1 MNLKNTN
8 KSISSNFHQNSKLK
22 KQIKN
27 AAHEVSASQV
37 SKIDPPRCVIP
48 RHTINHNQ
56 GRLVIFPMS
65 GNNTFETSDFA
76 DRRFSFR
83 NRGGGLLST
92 TMFLWKKIFRNMK
105 QMIIYFFFTKSFSL
119 KNTNKSISVNFHQN
133 SKPKN
138 INKSISS
145 NFHLDN
151 MLKKLSSR

>member
-1 MNLKNTN
+1 MKHCFRKTV
-8 KSISSNFHQNSKLK
+8 
-22 KQIKN
+22 
-27 AAHEVSASQV
+27 HEVSFSQI
-37 SKIDPPRCVIP
+37 SKIDHPCCIIS
-48 RHTINHNQ
+48 RHRINHSQ
-56 GRLVIFPMS
+56 DRLVIFPMS

-119 KNTNKSISVNFHQN
+119 KNTNKSIS
-133 SKPKN
+133 
-138 INKSISS
+138 S

-151 MLKKLSSR
+151 ILKKLSSR

>member
-22 KQIKN
+22 KQIKT
-27 AAHEVSASQV
+27 AAHEVWSFQV
-37 SKIDPPRCVIP
+37 SKIDPPLCVTP
-48 RHTINHNQ
+48 RHRINHNQ
-56 GRLVIFPMS
+56 GGLVIFPMS
-65 GNNTFETSDFA
+65 GNNTFEASDFA

-83 NRGGGLLST
+83 NRGGGLFST
-92 TMFLWKKIFRNMK
+92 TMLLWKKIFRNMK
-105 QMIIYFFFTKSFSL
+105 QMIIHFFFTESFSL
-119 KNTNKSISVNFHQN
+119 KNTNKSISSNFHQN

-151 MLKKLSSR
+151 ILKKLSSR